1 MKNRYSVLVLVPIA
15 FLVLMAAKHKDSDLL
30 NGAEDNS
37 QEMIHQG
44 REVFR
49 FDTFGDQAFW
59 GGQLKLHQTINK
71 LTPKNA
77 LTLGLKVDAEAL
89 PTSVVDA
96 IKKGKVNLDDP
107 AVTRLL
113 IKNNAVLGVV
123 GFFDTNSKLQSV
135 GLTCGLCHSTVD
147 DSVAPGIGHRID
159 GLANRDLNVG
169 AIIAAAPNIDPIEDL
184 LELGNASITTPQVRQ
199 VLNS

>member
-1 MKNRYSVLVLVPIA
+1 MKSRYVVVLVLLPIA
-15 FLVLMAAKHKDSDLL
+15 LLALMAAKHKDSDQL

-37 QEMIHQG
+37 HEMIHQG
-44 REVFR
+44 RDIFR

-77 LTLGLKVDAEAL
+77 LALGLKVDAEAL

-113 IKNNAVLGVV
+113 IKNN
-123 GFFDTNSKLQSV
+123 
-135 GLTCGLCHSTVD
+135 
-147 DSVAPGIGHRID
+147 
-159 GLANRDLNVG
+159 
-169 AIIAAAPNIDPIEDL
+169 
-184 LELGNASITTPQVRQ
+184 
-199 VLNS
+199 

>member
-1 MKNRYSVLVLVPIA
+1 MKNRYSVLVLVPIS

-113 IKNNAVLGVV
+113 IKNNAVWA
-123 GFFDTNSKLQSV
+123 SSV
-135 GLTCGLCHSTVD
+135 FSIPIANCNP
-147 DSVAPGIGHRID
+147 SV
-159 GLANRDLNVG
+159 
-169 AIIAAAPNIDPIEDL
+169 
-184 LELGNASITTPQVRQ
+184 
-199 VLNS
+199 